1 MSKTT
6 NNTQRV
12 TFGKIEYFAASATR
26 AIIFD
31 GHIVGE
37 IVKGGEG
44 CGYDVVL
51 FVDAG
56 RDNAS
61 DRSHNRCFEMA
72 FDGIRYEHWSI
83 ALNAAKEYAIATLLD
98 AEIVRTHERSGG
110 RGVTGWIKITQ
121 EPAQAETVEAEEPA
135 QAETVEVEIP
145 AFKGAVVV
153 PVMANGEKVGHITQ
167 VQNEIYA
174 GVAGY
179 RVTVGETQGVFFKTA
194 RAAKAA
200 AKEMAIAHCAQVETV
215 EVEEPAQPMANED
228 GESVSLECPAC
239 DRVVA
244 TVTPANVGPSSYTRT
259 CKCGRRTRHDVTLT
273 ITQDD
278 RIRVARWGMV
288 ATNVGTLKRHWVQTD
303 RGMKWGKVFVPA
315 EAYA

>member
-1 MSKTT
+1 MSKAT

-12 TFGKIEYFAASATR
+12 TFCKTEYFAASATR

-31 GHIVGE
+31 DHIVGE

-83 ALNAAKEYAIATLLD
+83 ALNAAKEYAIATLGN

-121 EPAQAETVEAEEPA
+121 EPAQAETVE
-135 QAETVEVEIP
+135 TV
-145 AFKGAVVV
+145 
-153 PVMANGEKVGHITQ
+153 
-167 VQNEIYA
+167 
-174 GVAGY
+174 
-179 RVTVGETQGVFFKTA
+179 
-194 RAAKAA
+194 RA
-200 AKEMAIAHCAQVETV
+200 
-215 EVEEPAQPMANED
+215 MANED

-244 TVTPANVGPSSYTRT
+244 TVTPANVGPSSYTRA

-288 ATNVGTLKRHWVQTD
+288 ATNVGHSKRQWVQTD
-303 RGMKWGKVFVPA
+303 RGMEWRKVFIPA
-315 EAYA
+315 EAHA

>member
-1 MSKTT
+1 MSKAT

-12 TFGKIEYFAASATR
+12 TFGKVESHKRMSRSFTPVLLDGVQVGRIEKNEYCHFTLVDMTGEQWEDVAVVISEKPLVERFCKFTGGKIESQVVILWQAAR
-26 AIIFD
+26 K
-31 GHIVGE
+31 E
-37 IVKGGEG
+37 IK
-44 CGYDVVL
+44 
-51 FVDAG
+51 
-56 RDNAS
+56 
-61 DRSHNRCFEMA
+61 
-72 FDGIRYEHWSI
+72 
-83 ALNAAKEYAIATLLD
+83 AAAIAHFTP
-98 AEIVRTHERSGG
+98 T
-110 RGVTGWIKITQ
+110 
-121 EPAQAETVEAEEPA
+121 EEPA

-200 AKEMAIAHCAQVETV
+200 AQEMAIAHCAQAETVKVEEPAQVETV
-215 EVEEPAQPMANED
+215 EVEEAAQPMANED

-259 CKCGRRTRHDVTLT
+259 CKCGRRTRHDVILT

-278 RIRVARWGMV
+278 RIRVARWGML
-288 ATNVGTLKRHWVQTD
+288 ATNVGYSKRQWVQTD
-303 RGMKWGKVFVPA
+303 RGMKWMKVFVPA
-315 EAYA
+315 EAHA

>member
-1 MSKTT
+1 MSKAT
-6 NNTQRV
+6 N
-12 TFGKIEYFAASATR
+12 S
-26 AIIFD
+26 
-31 GHIVGE
+31 
-37 IVKGGEG
+37 
-44 CGYDVVL
+44 
-51 FVDAG
+51 
-56 RDNAS
+56 
-61 DRSHNRCFEMA
+61 
-72 FDGIRYEHWSI
+72 
-83 ALNAAKEYAIATLLD
+83 
-98 AEIVRTHERSGG
+98 
-110 RGVTGWIKITQ
+110 
-121 EPAQAETVEAEEPA
+121 
-135 QAETVEVEIP
+135 TVEVEIP

-179 RVTVGETQGVFFKTA
+179 RVTVGEIEGVFFKTA

-200 AKEMAIAHCAQVETV
+200 AEEMAIAHCAQAETV
-215 EVEEPAQPMANED
+215 EVEEVAQPMANED

-288 ATNVGTLKRHWVQTD
+288 ATNVGYSTRQWVQTD
-303 RGMKWGKVFVPA
+303 RGMKWMKVFVPA
-315 EAYA
+315 EAHA